1 MRIAITVDPNIP
13 VPPTLYGGI
22 ERVVDMLARGLVKR
36 GHAVTLFAHPDSS
49 TAGELLPYG
58 VPPHVGWRARMTELG
73 QVGVGLWRR
82 RRDVDLIHS
91 FGRLRALLP
100 VLPRRG
106 LAKLQSYQ
114 RDQVPWRGVK
124 TAVRLAG
131 DSIRF
136 TACSESVCAARPRHG
151 PRGGRWQVIYNGVEM
166 ARYDFVPQVAADAPL
181 AFLGR
186 LEAQKGAHHAIAI
199 ARAAGRRLIIAG
211 NQVPSGPAAD
221 YFAQQIAPHLD
232 GSRVSYV
239 GPVDDTRKNALL
251 GSAAALL
258 MPIVWEEPFGI
269 VMAEALACGT
279 PVIGFARGSVP
290 EIVRDGVNGYLCRAV
305 DDAVGAV
312 GRLDGLDRAAAR
324 ADCEARFSD
333 TAIVDAYETLYRDMM
348 SPTARSEAT
357 E

>member
-22 ERVVDMLARGLVKR
+22 ERVVDMLVRGLVKR

-49 TAGELLPYG
+49 TAGKLLPYG
-58 VPPHVGWRARMTELG
+58 VPPHVGWRARLTELG
-73 QVGVGLWRR
+73 QVGWGLWRR
-82 RRDVDLIHS
+82 RGSFDLVHS

-100 VLPRRG
+100 VLPLRG
-106 LAKLQSYQ
+106 FPKLQSYQ

-131 DSIRF
+131 ESIHF
-136 TACSESVCAARPRHG
+136 TACSESVCAERPRHG
-151 PRGGRWQVIYNGVEM
+151 PHGGRWHVIYNGVQM
-166 ARYDFVPQVAADAPL
+166 STYDCVPRVRADAPL

-186 LEAQKGAHHAIAI
+186 LEPFKGAHHAIAI

-211 NQVPSGPAAD
+211 NQVPSGPTAN
-221 YFAQQIAPHLD
+221 YFARQIAPYLD
-232 GSRVSYV
+232 GTRVTYL
-239 GPVDDTRKNALL
+239 GPVDDARKNELL

-258 MPIVWEEPFGI
+258 MPVEWEEPFGI

-279 PVIGFARGSVP
+279 PVIGFARGSVS
-290 EIVRDGVNGYLCRAV
+290 EIVRDGVNGYLCRTV
-305 DDAVGAV
+305 DDAVAAV
-312 GRLDGLDRAAAR
+312 GRLEGIDRAAVR

-333 TAIVDAYETLYRDMM
+333 TVIVDAYENLYREMI
-348 SPTARSEAT
+348 SLGARSEARR
-357 E
+357 